1 MATNTYDEVM
11 RVLSNVRSIRAF
23 VRENDYELLLEA
35 HEKLG
40 VALEER
46 KEEYAAEKLEREA
59 REVKR
64 QELLALIES
73 EGFDLGELLGNEAEP
88 KTRKKG
94 RVSTHKRE
102 PKYTFTEDG
111 ETKYWAGVG
120 RKPRPI
126 AQAIENGGSLEDFLI
141 DKSSNNS
148 DQHKLDV

>member
-1 MATNTYDEVM
+1 MAANAYEDVM

-40 VALEER
+40 VALDER

-73 EGFDLGELLGNEAEP
+73 EGFDLGQLAGGDFEP
-88 KTRKKG
+88 KARKKS
-94 RVSTHKRE
+94 RTSTQKRE
-102 PKYTFTEDG
+102 PKYVFVEDG
-111 ETKYWAGVG
+111 VTKYWAGVG

-126 AQAIENGGSLEDFLI
+126 AQAIENGASLSDFLI
-141 DKSSNNS
+141 KAEE
-148 DQHKLDV
+148 QQRLDV

>member
-1 MATNTYDEVM
+1 MASNTYDEVM

-46 KEEYAAEKLEREA
+46 KEEYAAEKVEREA

-73 EGFDLGELLGNEAEP
+73 EGFDIGQLLGNESP
-88 KTRKKG
+88 TGKRKSAN
-94 RVSTHKRE
+94 RPQSKRA
-102 PKYTFTEDG
+102 PKYKFTENG
-111 ETKYWAGVG
+111 ETKYWSGVG
-120 RKPRPI
+120 RKPKPI
-126 AQAIENGGSLEDFLI
+126 AQAIENGGSLADFLI
-141 DKSSNNS
+141 AD
-148 DQHKLDV
+148 DQQRLDV

>member
-1 MATNTYDEVM
+1 MASNTYDEVM

-23 VRENDYELLLEA
+23 VREHDYELLLEA

-73 EGFDLGELLGNEAEP
+73 EGFDIGQLLGNETQTG
-88 KTRKKG
+88 KRK
-94 RVSTHKRE
+94 STGKSPSKRA
-102 PKYTFTEDG
+102 PKYKFTEDG
-111 ETKYWAGVG
+111 ETRYWSGVG

-126 AQAIENGGSLEDFLI
+126 AQAIANGGSLDDFLI
-141 DKSSNNS
+141 AD
-148 DQHKLDV
+148 DQQRLDV

>member
-1 MATNTYDEVM
+1 MASNTYDEVM

-35 HEKLG
+35 HGKLG

-46 KEEYAAEKLEREA
+46 KEEYAAEKVEREA

-73 EGFDLGELLGNEAEP
+73 EGFDISQLLGNESP
-88 KTRKKG
+88 NNKRKVSGKTQ
-94 RVSTHKRE
+94 SKRA
-102 PKYTFTEDG
+102 PKYKFDDNG
-111 ETKYWAGVG
+111 ETKYWSGVG

-126 AQAIENGGSLEDFLI
+126 AQAIENGGTLADFLI
-141 DKSSNNS
+141 PD
-148 DQHKLDV
+148 DQQRLDV